1 MNMCFTIAFMNRL
14 SVKTWISFILIGLSG
29 QLAWSIENMY
39 LNVYL
44 YNEITPDSGAIA
56 TMVAASAVTATL
68 TTFFIGILSDRIGK
82 RKIFISAGYI
92 LWGFSTMAFGYIG
105 AGPGSAAAAAAAVI
119 LLDCLMTFFGSCAND
134 AAFNAYV
141 TDVTSPENRGKAEAV
156 LATFPLISMLII
168 FGLFDSLTKTGNW
181 KIFFA
186 IFGVLNIGTGLISA
200 FLLKDPEVRKSPE
213 ENVLKGLLK
222 LFSKEEIKENSAR
235 YLDLA
240 AVLLLSVSFQIFLPY
255 LIIYISE
262 YLGYSDYAL
271 MLGIVLLGA
280 SVISV
285 ISGKVQDRVG
295 KSRVGAAGSLIMGTG
310 LLLLF
315 FVRSYLAVTLTAL
328 MMMAGYL
335 VTASAT
341 GANLRD
347 TTPASLTGSFQGVRM
362 VASVAIPM
370 VIGPWIGSMVI
381 KGSGRTYTE
390 LGVVKD
396 IPTPLMFIPAA
407 LLMLPLAAI
416 LIIRMKKEET
426 IHASRS

>member
-1 MNMCFTIAFMNRL
+1 MKRL

-92 LWGFSTMAFGYIG
+92 LWGFSTMAFGYVG

-141 TDVTSPENRGKAEAV
+141 PDVTSPEHRGKTEAV

-181 KIFFA
+181 KTFFA
-186 IFGVLNIGTGLISA
+186 IFGILNIGTGLISA

-240 AVLLLSVSFQIFLPY
+240 AVLLLS
-255 LIIYISE
+255 
-262 YLGYSDYAL
+262 DAR
-271 MLGIVLLGA
+271 
-280 SVISV
+280 
-285 ISGKVQDRVG
+285 K
-295 KSRVGAAGSLIMGTG
+295 
-310 LLLLF
+310 
-315 FVRSYLAVTLTAL
+315 
-328 MMMAGYL
+328 
-335 VTASAT
+335 
-341 GANLRD
+341 
-347 TTPASLTGSFQGVRM
+347 
-362 VASVAIPM
+362 
-370 VIGPWIGSMVI
+370 
-381 KGSGRTYTE
+381 
-390 LGVVKD
+390 
-396 IPTPLMFIPAA
+396 
-407 LLMLPLAAI
+407 
-416 LIIRMKKEET
+416 
-426 IHASRS
+426 

>member
-1 MNMCFTIAFMNRL
+1 MKRL

-92 LWGFSTMAFGYIG
+92 LWGFSTMAFGYVG

-181 KIFFA
+181 KTFFA

-200 FLLKDPEVRKSPE
+200 FLLKDPEVRKGPE

-262 YLGYSDYAL
+262 YLGYGDYAL

-285 ISGKVQDRVG
+285 ISGKIQDRVG

-347 TTPASLTGSFQGVRM
+347 TTPAALTGSFQGVRM

-396 IPTPLMFIPAA
+396 IPTPFMFIPAA
-407 LLMLPLAAI
+407 LLMLPLFLI
-416 LIIRMKKEET
+416 LIIRTKKEESFN
-426 IHASRS
+426 ASRS

>member
-1 MNMCFTIAFMNRL
+1 MKRL

-82 RKIFISAGYI
+82 RKFFISAGYI
-92 LWGFSTMAFGYIG
+92 LWGFSTMAFGYVG

-181 KIFFA
+181 KTFFA
-186 IFGVLNIGTGLISA
+186 IFGILNIGTGLISA
-200 FLLKDPEVRKSPE
+200 FLLKDPEVRKSPK

-222 LFSKEEIKENSAR
+222 LFSKKEIKENSAR

-240 AVLLLSVSFQIFLPY
+240 AILLLSVSFQIFLPY

-262 YLGYSDYAL
+262 YLGYGDYAL

-347 TTPASLTGSFQGVRM
+347 TTPAALTGSFQGVRM

-396 IPTPLMFIPAA
+396 IPTPFMFIPAA
-407 LLMLPLAAI
+407 LLMLPLFLI
-416 LIIRMKKEET
+416 LIIRTKKEESFN
-426 IHASRS
+426 ASRS

>member
-1 MNMCFTIAFMNRL
+1 MKRL

-92 LWGFSTMAFGYIG
+92 LWGFSTMAFGYVG

-141 TDVTSPENRGKAEAV
+141 TDVTSPENRGKTEAV

-181 KIFFA
+181 KTFFA
-186 IFGVLNIGTGLISA
+186 IFGILNIGTGLISA

-222 LFSKEEIKENSAR
+222 LFSKKEIKENSAR

-240 AVLLLSVSFQIFLPY
+240 AILLLSVSFQIFLPY

-262 YLGYSDYAL
+262 YLGYGDYAL

-347 TTPASLTGSFQGVRM
+347 TTPAALTGSFQGVRM

-396 IPTPLMFIPAA
+396 IPTPFMFIPAA
-407 LLMLPLAAI
+407 LLMLPLFLI
-416 LIIRMKKEET
+416 LIIRTKKEESFN
-426 IHASRS
+426 ASRS

>member
-1 MNMCFTIAFMNRL
+1 
-14 SVKTWISFILIGLSG
+14 
-29 QLAWSIENMY
+29 
-39 LNVYL
+39 
-44 YNEITPDSGAIA
+44 
-56 TMVAASAVTATL
+56 
-68 TTFFIGILSDRIGK
+68 
-82 RKIFISAGYI
+82 
-92 LWGFSTMAFGYIG
+92 
-105 AGPGSAAAAAAAVI
+105 
-119 LLDCLMTFFGSCAND
+119 
-134 AAFNAYV
+134 
-141 TDVTSPENRGKAEAV
+141 
-156 LATFPLISMLII
+156 
-168 FGLFDSLTKTGNW
+168 
-181 KIFFA
+181 
-186 IFGVLNIGTGLISA
+186 
-200 FLLKDPEVRKSPE
+200 E

-262 YLGYSDYAL
+262 YLGYGDYAL

-285 ISGKVQDRVG
+285 ISGKIQDRIG
-295 KSRVGAAGSLIMGTG
+295 KSRVGAAGALVMGTG

-335 VTASAT
+335 ITASAT

-370 VIGPWIGSMVI
+370 IIGPWIGSMVI

-396 IPTPLMFIPAA
+396 IPTPFMFIPAA
-407 LLMLPLAAI
+407 LLMLPLFLI

>member
-1 MNMCFTIAFMNRL
+1 MKRL

-92 LWGFSTMAFGYIG
+92 LWGFSTMAFGYVG

-156 LATFPLISMLII
+156 LTTFPLISMLII

-181 KIFFA
+181 KTFFA

-262 YLGYSDYAL
+262 YLGYGDYAL

-285 ISGKVQDRVG
+285 ISGKIQDRVG

-347 TTPASLTGSFQGVRM
+347 TTPAALTGSFQGVRM

-396 IPTPLMFIPAA
+396 IPTPFMFIPAA
-407 LLMLPLAAI
+407 LLMLPLFLI
-416 LIIRMKKEET
+416 LIIRTKKEESFN
-426 IHASRS
+426 ASRS

>member
-1 MNMCFTIAFMNRL
+1 MKRL

-92 LWGFSTMAFGYIG
+92 LWGFSTMAFGYVG

-181 KIFFA
+181 KTFFA

-200 FLLKDPEVRKSPE
+200 FLLKDPEVRKGPE

-262 YLGYSDYAL
+262 YLGYGDYAL

-347 TTPASLTGSFQGVRM
+347 TTPAALTGSFQGVRM

-416 LIIRMKKEET
+416 LIIRTKKEESFN
-426 IHASRS
+426 ASRS

>member
-1 MNMCFTIAFMNRL
+1 MKRL

-92 LWGFSTMAFGYIG
+92 LWGFSTMAFGYVG

-181 KIFFA
+181 KTFFA

-262 YLGYSDYAL
+262 YLGYGDYAL

-347 TTPASLTGSFQGVRM
+347 TTPASLTGSFQGIRM

-370 VIGPWIGSMVI
+370 VIGPWIGSMEI

-407 LLMLPLAAI
+407 LLMLPLFLI
-416 LIIRMKKEET
+416 LIIRMKKEESF
-426 IHASRS
+426 HASRS

>member
-1 MNMCFTIAFMNRL
+1 MKRL

-92 LWGFSTMAFGYIG
+92 LWGFSTMAFGYVG

-141 TDVTSPENRGKAEAV
+141 TDVTSPENRGKTEAV

-181 KIFFA
+181 KTFFA
-186 IFGVLNIGTGLISA
+186 IFGILNIGTGLISA

-240 AVLLLSVSFQIFLPY
+240 AILLLSVSFQIFLPY

-262 YLGYSDYAL
+262 YLGYGDYAL

-347 TTPASLTGSFQGVRM
+347 TTPAALTGSFQGVRM

-370 VIGPWIGSMVI
+370 VIGPWICSMVI

-396 IPTPLMFIPAA
+396 IPTPFMFIPAA
-407 LLMLPLAAI
+407 LLMLPLFLI
-416 LIIRMKKEET
+416 LIILMKKEET

>member
-1 MNMCFTIAFMNRL
+1 MKRL

-92 LWGFSTMAFGYIG
+92 LWGFSTMAFGYVG

-141 TDVTSPENRGKAEAV
+141 TDVTSPENRGKTEAV

-181 KIFFA
+181 KTFFA
-186 IFGVLNIGTGLISA
+186 IFGILNIGTGLISA

-222 LFSKEEIKENSAR
+222 LFSKKEIKENSAR

-240 AVLLLSVSFQIFLPY
+240 AILLLSVSFQIFLPY

-262 YLGYSDYAL
+262 YLGYGDYAL

-347 TTPASLTGSFQGVRM
+347 TTPAALTGSFQGVRM

-370 VIGPWIGSMVI
+370 VIGPWICSMVI

-396 IPTPLMFIPAA
+396 IPTPFMFIPAA
-407 LLMLPLAAI
+407 LLMLPLFLI
-416 LIIRMKKEET
+416 LIILMKKEET

>member
-1 MNMCFTIAFMNRL
+1 MKRL

-92 LWGFSTMAFGYIG
+92 LWGFSTMAFGYVG

-181 KIFFA
+181 KTFFA
-186 IFGVLNIGTGLISA
+186 IFGILNIGTGLISA

-222 LFSKEEIKENSAR
+222 LFSKKEIKENSAR

-240 AVLLLSVSFQIFLPY
+240 AILLLSVSFQIFLPY

-262 YLGYSDYAL
+262 YLGYGDYAL

-347 TTPASLTGSFQGVRM
+347 TTPAALTGSFQGVRM

-407 LLMLPLAAI
+407 LLMLPLFLI
-416 LIIRMKKEET
+416 LIIRMKKEESF
-426 IHASRS
+426 HASRS